1 MYRADRK
8 RAFQHIASVNGVCR
22 ERQKSAKKRIESNTT
37 ISYVGRKISTSKGR
51 KTQRKAASQQRT
63 ADIITD
69 DNGFC
74 RAKFVNSIETID
86 FRLEDGVTT
95 DSDIILLPEN
105 ASFVEPSKSKYR
117 KNDDQQW

>member
-1 MYRADRK
+1 M
-8 RAFQHIASVNGVCR
+8 
-22 ERQKSAKKRIESNTT
+22 
-37 ISYVGRKISTSKGR
+37 
-51 KTQRKAASQQRT
+51 
-63 ADIITD
+63 
-69 DNGFC
+69 
-74 RAKFVNSIETID
+74 NSIETID